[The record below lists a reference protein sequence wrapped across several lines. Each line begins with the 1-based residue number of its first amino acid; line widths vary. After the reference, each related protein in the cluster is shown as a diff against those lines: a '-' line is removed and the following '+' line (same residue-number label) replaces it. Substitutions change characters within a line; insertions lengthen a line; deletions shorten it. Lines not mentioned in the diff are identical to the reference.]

1 MEVSGKFRMSTQ
13 QVIFDK
19 KEQLEKI
26 QGWILP
32 GETLL
37 QFMFAGGLAL
47 VLSASPTDGSYSTT
61 SSSCPK

>member
-1 MEVSGKFRMSTQ
+1 MSTQ

-26 QGWILP
+26 QSWLLP

-37 QFMFAGGLAL
+37 QFMIVRGLAL
-47 VLSASPTDGSYSTT
+47 VLSARKPRVTHFG
-61 SSSCPK
+61 

>member
-1 MEVSGKFRMSTQ
+1 MSTQ

-37 QFMFAGGLAL
+37 QFMIARGLAL
-47 VLSASPTDGSYSTT
+47 VLSASPTDGAYSTT